1 MRSSI
6 LYRPVRSVAL
16 VCSFVLS
23 CVPIQGKA
31 QLPGM
36 QHQLLLDQV
45 SNPTSVAVLPDN
57 RMLVATLG
65 GVIFI
70 TSPIDQPPL
79 DLSIYMALSNINFTA
94 EHGLAELVLDPDFA
108 NNNYF
113 YIYYSTFANKN
124 RVSRFIH
131 HDSVADLSDEFVV
144 WETVTP
150 FSDCCHT
157 GGALNITPDGKIMLA
172 VGDDFTPTLAQSTS
186 SPYGKV
192 HRFNTDGT
200 VPTDNPY
207 YDATPGLFNANGAL
221 KTIYS
226 MGLRSPFRGAY
237 DAVNSRFY
245 VSEVGGNDINISW
258 EDLHLCTPAAN
269 FGWPDCGDGGRGP
282 AGDCINAAFSDP
294 VFTYQHNGV
303 GASIMAG
310 FVYDGPMFG
319 PAYEGKL
326 FYADYVRNWIRCLT
340 LAPNGAVIGDE
351 VFLDPDSMGGVEP
364 QSVVKL
370 LQGPDG
376 SLLYVSFADGIGGLT
391 GSVHRIFIAPDY
403 SPVCGAITATP
414 QSDPGPTVQVQFNAA
429 ATDPE
434 GQPLTYTW
442 AFGDGSG
449 TFVGAAQTHTYNGEG
464 VYDAIVVVSDGNSST
479 VCEAPMIT
487 IGVPPAVQIISPAD
501 GSFFQAGQVVEFT
514 AFATDDEPVP
524 PMNYDWTV
532 QFLHDAHTHPEAGS
546 SGGATFDLV
555 VPNDGHG
562 FSGNTWYR
570 VTVTVTDAD
579 GISASTSVEVFPQK
593 VQLAMQTVPD
603 GMEMIVEGLPLIAP
617 SVLDHAVGS
626 KLVVSVPLSTQCVN
640 GVNYAFSGWSDGG
653 ALTHE
658 YTVGASNATLT
669 AFFTPVGPCGEC
681 GHALAFDGAD
691 DLVSFTPFTIA
702 GDFTLEFWMNA
713 SQGLTSADAIVG
725 NNYDFSLDLDN
736 GRVRLFKVA
745 DRLIGSQ
752 QVVPGEWHHYAITR
766 AGNALKLYVDGV
778 QDVAAST
785 TPFTG
790 TIWVH
795 ALGDGVFPGSFQG
808 QLDEMRLWNSARS
821 AAWIASNWD
830 EVVDPLSTGLVGYWS
845 FDAPLAQQEIQDLS
859 SAGRN
864 GVRGASAG
872 VESAD
877 PSVVLTNGLL
887 AQHCPRANAFM
898 LRTFLQ
904 GPYESSTGLMR
915 DDLRTAG
922 LLPTTEPYTQ
932 LGFARAGTA
941 GESTA
946 PGVLAVNGPD
956 AIVDWVL
963 LEFRSAADPAVVV
976 ATHALLLQRD
986 GDLISPGG
994 QWPVVL
1000 PVEEPAYFIALR
1012 HRNHFGVMTA
1022 APVTMDGSVALVDF
1036 TSTGLTVHG
1045 TNALTSDGGVLLQWS
1060 GNTTL
1065 DALLKYVGMS
1075 NDRDPILIAIGG
1087 SVPTAV
1093 LNAYSVCDVNLD
1105 GNVKYAGAANDRD
1118 PILVNIGGTVPTNVR
1133 DEQLP

>member
-1 MRSSI
+1 
-6 LYRPVRSVAL
+6 
-16 VCSFVLS
+16 
-23 CVPIQGKA
+23 
-31 QLPGM
+31 M

-45 SNPTSVAVLPDN
+45 SNPSSVAVLPDN

-65 GVIFI
+65 GVVFI

-108 NNNYF
+108 NNGYF

-144 WETVTP
+144 WETVAP

-157 GGALNITPDGKIMLA
+157 GGALNITPDGKILLA
-172 VGDDFTPTLAQSTS
+172 VGDDFTPALAQSTS

-200 VPTDNPY
+200 VPADNPY

-237 DAVNSRFY
+237 DAVNARFY
-245 VSEVGGNDINISW
+245 VSEVGGNDINVSW

-269 FGWPDCGDGGRGP
+269 FGWPACGDGGRGIG
-282 AGDCINAAFSDP
+282 GDCLDPAFSDP

-310 FVYDGPMFG
+310 FVYDGTMFG

-340 LAPNGAVIGDE
+340 LAPNGSVIGDE

-376 SLLYVSFADGIGGLT
+376 SLIYVSFADGIGGLT

-403 SPVCGAITATP
+403 SPVCGTISATP
-414 QSDPGPTVQVQFNAA
+414 QNDPGPTVQVQFNAS

-434 GQPLTYTW
+434 GLPLTYTW

-449 TFVGAAQTHTYNGEG
+449 TFVGAAQTHTFNGEG
-464 VYDAIVVVSDGNSST
+464 VYEAIVVVSDGNSST
-479 VCEAPMIT
+479 VCEAPPIT
-487 IGVPPAVQIISPAD
+487 VGIPPTVQIISPAN

-514 AFATDDEPVP
+514 ALATDDEPVP
-524 PMNYDWTV
+524 PTTYVWTV
-532 QFLHDAHTHPEAGS
+532 QFQHDAHTHPEAGA

-555 VPNDGHG
+555 VPTDGHG

-579 GISASTSVEVFPQK
+579 GIQASTSIEVFPLK
-593 VQLAMQTVPD
+593 VQLGIQTVPQ
-603 GMEMIVEGLPLIAP
+603 GLEVIVEGLPLVAP
-617 SVLDHAVGS
+617 SMLDHAVGS
-626 KLVVSVPLSTQCVN
+626 KLVVSVPLSTQCFN
-640 GVNYAFSGWSDGG
+640 GVSYAFTGWSDGG

-658 YTVGASNATLT
+658 YTVGDANATLT
-669 AFFTPVGPCGEC
+669 AFYTPVGACGEC
-681 GHALAFDGAD
+681 GHALSFDGAD
-691 DLVSFTPFTIA
+691 DLVSFTPFTIV

-713 SQGLTSADAIVG
+713 AAGLSSADAIVG
-725 NNYDFSLDLDN
+725 NNSDFSLDLDN
-736 GRVRLFKVA
+736 GRIRFFKVA
-745 DRLIGSQ
+745 DRLTGSQ
-752 QVVPGEWHHYAITR
+752 QVIPGQWHHYAITR

-778 QDVAAST
+778 QDVAASAS
-785 TPFTG
+785 PFTG
-790 TIWVH
+790 TIWSH
-795 ALGDGVFPGSFQG
+795 ALGKGAFAGSFNG
-808 QLDEMRLWNSARS
+808 ELDEMRLWNNARS
-821 AAWIASNWD
+821 AALIAANRNGPVDPASN
-830 EVVDPLSTGLVGYWS
+830 GLVGYWS
-845 FDAPLAQQEIQDLS
+845 FDALPVQQEVSDHSQ
-859 SAGRN
+859 AGRN
-864 GVRGASAG
+864 GVRGYTAST
-872 VESAD
+872 ESSD
-877 PSVVLTNGLL
+877 PSAVLSNGPMS
-887 AQHCPRANAFM
+887 QHCPRAKSFM
-898 LRTFLQ
+898 LRTYLQ
-904 GPYESSTGLMR
+904 GPYDTNAGLMR
-915 DDLRTAG
+915 DDLRATGA
-922 LLPTTEPYTQ
+922 LPFTEPYTQ
-932 LGFARAGTA
+932 LGFLRAGTT

-963 LEFRSAADPAVVV
+963 LEFRSAVNPAVVV

-986 GDLISPGG
+986 GDLISPSG
-994 QWPVVL
+994 QWPVML
-1000 PVEEPAYFIALR
+1000 PVEEPAYYVALR

-1022 APVTMDGSVALVDF
+1022 APVAMDGSVALVDF
-1036 TSTGLTVHG
+1036 TSTGQTVYG
-1045 TNALTSDGGVLLQWS
+1045 TNALTSEGGVLLQWA

-1075 NDRDPILIAIGG
+1075 NDRDPILQAIGG
-1087 SVPTAV
+1087 NVPTAV
-1093 LNAYSVCDVNLD
+1093 VNAYSVCDVNLD
-1105 GNVKYAGAANDRD
+1105 GAVKYAGAANDRD
-1118 PILVNIGGTVPTNVR
+1118 PILVNIGGSIPTNVGH
-1133 DEQLP
+1133 EQLP

>member
-1 MRSSI
+1 M
-6 LYRPVRSVAL
+6 
-16 VCSFVLS
+16 
-23 CVPIQGKA
+23 PIASKA

-45 SNPTSVAVLPDN
+45 NNPTSVAILPDN

-94 EHGLAELVLDPDFA
+94 EHGLAELVLDPDFT
-108 NNNYF
+108 NNGYF

-131 HDSVADLSDEFVV
+131 RDSVADLSDEFVV

-150 FSDCCHT
+150 FNDCCHT
-157 GGALNITPDGKIMLA
+157 GGALNITPDGKILLA
-172 VGDDFTPTLAQSTS
+172 VGDDFTPALAQNTS

-237 DAVNSRFY
+237 DSANARFY
-245 VSEVGGNDINISW
+245 VSEVGGNDINASW

-269 FGWPDCGDGGRGP
+269 FGWPACGDGGRGLG
-282 AGDCINAAFSDP
+282 GDCLDPAFSDP
-294 VFTYQHNGV
+294 VFTYQHNGT

-310 FVYDGPMFG
+310 FVYDGTMFG
-319 PAYEGKL
+319 PAYQGKL

-340 LAPNGAVIGDE
+340 LAPNGAVAGDQ

-376 SLLYVSFADGIGGLT
+376 SLIYVSFADGIGGLT

-403 SPVCGAITATP
+403 SPVCGTISATP
-414 QSDPGPTVQVQFNAA
+414 QSDPGPTLQVQFNAS

-434 GQPLTYTW
+434 GLPLTYTW

-449 TFVGAAQTHTYNGEG
+449 TFVGAAQTHTYSGEG
-464 VYDAIVVVSDGNSST
+464 VYEAIVVVSDGNSST
-479 VCEAPMIT
+479 VCAAPVIT
-487 IGVPPAVQIISPAD
+487 VGIPPAVQIISPAN

-514 AFATDDEPVP
+514 ALATDDEPVP
-524 PMNYDWTV
+524 SSNYVWTV
-532 QFLHDAHTHPEAGS
+532 QFQHDAHTHPEAGA

-555 VPNDGHG
+555 VPADGHG

-579 GISASTSVEVFPQK
+579 GIQASASVEVFPQK
-593 VQLAMQTVPD
+593 VQLGMQSVPE
-603 GMEMIVEGLPLIAP
+603 GLEVIVEGLPLVTP
-617 SVLDHAVGS
+617 SLLDHAVGS
-626 KLVVSVPLSTQCVN
+626 KLVVSVPLSTQCLN
-640 GVNYAFSGWSDGG
+640 GVSYAFTGWSDGG

-658 YTVGASNATLT
+658 YMVGTTNATLT
-669 AFFTPVGPCGEC
+669 AFFTPVGACGEC
-681 GHALAFDGAD
+681 GHSMSFDGTD
-691 DLVSFTPFTIA
+691 DHVSFDPFTIV

-713 SQGLTSADAIVG
+713 AAGLSSADAIVG
-725 NNYDFSLDLDN
+725 NGNDFSIDLDN
-736 GRVRLFKVA
+736 GRIRFFKVA
-745 DRLIGSQ
+745 ARLTGSQ
-752 QVVPGEWHHYAITR
+752 QVNPGEWHHYAITR

-778 QDVAAST
+778 QDIAASAS
-785 TPFTG
+785 PFTG

-795 ALGDGVFPGSFQG
+795 ALGEGLFTGSFGG
-808 QLDEMRLWNSARS
+808 QLDEVRLWTSARS
-821 AAWIASNWD
+821 AAWIGANWNIPVDPASN
-830 EVVDPLSTGLVGYWS
+830 GLAAYWT
-845 FDAPLAQQEIQDLS
+845 FDAQPAQQVVNDLS
-859 SAGRN
+859 SGGRD
-864 GVRGASAG
+864 GVRGTTANA
-872 VESAD
+872 ESSD
-877 PSVVLTNGLL
+877 PSIVLTNGPLS
-887 AQHCPRANAFM
+887 QYCPRAKSFM

-904 GPYESSTGLMR
+904 GPYDTNVGLMR
-915 DDLRTAG
+915 DDLRVTG
-922 LLPTTEPYTQ
+922 LLPIAEPYSQ
-932 LGFARAGTA
+932 LGFPRAGTT
-941 GESTA
+941 GELTA
-946 PGVLAVNGPD
+946 PSVLAVNGPD

-963 LEFRSAADPAVVV
+963 LELRSASNPAIVL

-986 GDLISPGG
+986 GDIISPSG
-994 QWPVVL
+994 QWPVAL
-1000 PVEEPAYFIALR
+1000 PVEEPACYVALR

-1022 APVTMDGSVALVDF
+1022 APVPMDGSVAIVDF
-1036 TSTGLTVHG
+1036 TSTGQTVYG
-1045 TNALTSDGGVLLQWS
+1045 TSALTSDGGVLLQWA

-1075 NDRDPILIAIGG
+1075 NDRDPILQTIGG
-1087 SVPTAV
+1087 NIPTAV
-1093 LNAYSVCDVNLD
+1093 VNAYSACDVNLD
-1105 GNVKYAGAANDRD
+1105 GAVKYAGAANDRD
-1118 PILVNIGGTVPTNVR
+1118 PILVNIGGSIPTNVR
-1133 DEQLP
+1133 HEQLP

>member
-1 MRSSI
+1 
-6 LYRPVRSVAL
+6 
-16 VCSFVLS
+16 
-23 CVPIQGKA
+23 
-31 QLPGM
+31 M

-108 NNNYF
+108 NNSYF

-376 SLLYVSFADGIGGLT
+376 SLIYVSFADGIGGLT

-414 QSDPGPTVQVQFNAA
+414 QSDPGPTVQVQFNAT

-449 TFVGAAQTHTYNGEG
+449 TFIGAAQTHTYNGEG

-479 VCEAPMIT
+479 VCEAPLIT
-487 IGVPPAVQIISPAD
+487 IGVPPTVQIISPAD

-658 YTVGASNATLT
+658 YTVGAANAALT

-725 NNYDFSLDLDN
+725 NNNDFSLDLDN

-795 ALGDGVFPGSFQG
+795 ALGDGVFPGSLQG

-821 AAWIASNWD
+821 AAWITSNWD
-830 EVVDPLSTGLVGYWS
+830 QVVDPQSTGLVGYWS

-864 GVRGASAG
+864 GVRGAAVG

-887 AQHCPRANAFM
+887 ARHCPRANAFM

-922 LLPTTEPYTQ
+922 LMPISEPYTQ

-946 PGVLAVNGPD
+946 PGVLAVSGPD

-1045 TNALTSDGGVLLQWS
+1045 TNALTSEGGVLLQWS

-1093 LNAYSVCDVNLD
+1093 VNAYSVCDVNLD

>member
-1 MRSSI
+1 
-6 LYRPVRSVAL
+6 
-16 VCSFVLS
+16 
-23 CVPIQGKA
+23 
-31 QLPGM
+31 M

-157 GGALNITPDGKIMLA
+157 GGALNITPDGKVLLA
-172 VGDDFTPTLAQSTS
+172 VGDDFTPALAQSTS

-200 VPTDNPY
+200 VPADNPY

-237 DAVNSRFY
+237 DAANARFY
-245 VSEVGGNDINISW
+245 VSEVGGNDINVSW

-269 FGWPDCGDGGRGP
+269 FGWPACGDGGRGFG
-282 AGDCINAAFSDP
+282 GDCLDPAFSDP

-310 FVYDGPMFG
+310 FVYDGTMFD
-319 PAYEGKL
+319 PSYQGKL

-340 LAPNGAVIGDE
+340 LAPDGGVAGDE

-376 SLLYVSFADGIGGLT
+376 SLIYVSFADGIGGLT

-403 SPVCGAITATP
+403 SPVCGTVTATP

-479 VCEAPMIT
+479 VCEAPIIT
-487 IGVPPAVQIISPAD
+487 IGVPPTVQIIAPAD

-579 GISASTSVEVFPQK
+579 GIQASTSIEVFPQK

-603 GMEMIVEGLPLIAP
+603 GMELIVEGLPLIAP
-617 SVLDHAVGS
+617 SMLDHAVGS
-626 KLVVSVPLSTQCVN
+626 QLVVSVPLSTQCVN
-640 GVNYAFSGWSDGG
+640 GVSYAFSGWSDGG

-658 YTVGASNATLT
+658 YTVGTSNAALT
-669 AFFTPVGPCGEC
+669 AFFTPVGSCGEC
-681 GHALAFDGAD
+681 GHALAFDGTD
-691 DLVSFTPFTIA
+691 DRVSFTPFTIV

-713 SQGLTSADAIVG
+713 APGLTSADAVVG
-725 NNYDFSLDLDN
+725 NNSDFSLDLDN
-736 GRVRLFKVA
+736 GRIRFYKGA
-745 DRLIGSQ
+745 DRLVGSQ
-752 QVVPGEWHHYAITR
+752 QVVPGEWHHYVITR

-778 QDVAAST
+778 QDAAAT
-785 TPFTG
+785 TSPFTG

-795 ALGDGVFPGSFQG
+795 ALGDAMYPGAFQG

-821 AAWIASNWD
+821 AAWIAANWD
-830 EVVDPLSTGLVGYWS
+830 DVADPQSNGLVGYWS
-845 FDAPLAQQEIQDLS
+845 FDVLPAQQEVPDQS

-864 GVRGASAG
+864 GVRGTSTG
-872 VESAD
+872 VEISD
-877 PSVVLTNGLL
+877 PSAVLTSGPL
-887 AQHCPRANAFM
+887 AQYCPRANPFM

-904 GPYESSTGLMR
+904 GPYESSVGLMR
-915 DDLRTAG
+915 DDLRIAG
-922 LLPTTEPYTQ
+922 LLPISEPYTQ
-932 LGFARAGTA
+932 LGFARAGTT

-946 PGVLAVNGPD
+946 PGVLAVNGQD

-963 LEFRSAADPAVVV
+963 LEFRSAVDPAVVV

-1022 APVTMDGSVALVDF
+1022 APVTMDGSVALVDL
-1036 TSTGLTVHG
+1036 TSTGQNVYG
-1045 TNALTSDGGVLLQWS
+1045 TAPLATDGGVLLQWS

-1075 NDRDPILIAIGG
+1075 NDRDPILQAIGG
-1087 SVPTAV
+1087 NVPTNV
-1093 LNAYSVCDVNLD
+1093 VNAYSVCDVNLD

-1118 PILVNIGGTVPTNVR
+1118 PVLVNIGGTVPTNVGH
-1133 DEQLP
+1133 EQLP